1 MISIRIK
8 LILLVSILVIFIGT
22 LCCALF
28 LYHTKRQQEEALKK
42 FGTSLI
48 LLLAQDKEV
57 AYALRSEQTAFLDA
71 AINRVRKLDRE
82 EEIGY
87 LRISDNQKV
96 LVEEK
101 AQKINL
107 NMGEIP
113 MQKNLQKQSTTTS
126 HSQWARGGILIE
138 VSAFNLP
145 TEIFCDRIKT
155 SSGEVFCNFF
165 APIFGKKTFS
175 EEEFAA
181 QILGEY
187 GVDTE
192 ESQAVLGFVQM
203 GLSHH
208 KLNKRTQKVI
218 WQSIVPM
225 GLGIVVGG
233 ICMTFF
239 LATYLVS
246 PLRYMANITLDI
258 ARGNLTRTVDI
269 RSRDEIGRLSV
280 NFNEMTRSL
289 KASHDEKEKI
299 MAQLRDHIRDLNN
312 TNKDLREAQERL
324 VRSEKLAAVGK
335 LASGVGHELRNP
347 LGAIKNAL
355 FLMKKNVF
363 AVHAQGESQKF
374 NTMMEVI
381 EKETERGIKI
391 VNDLLGFSRTAKP
404 TVSPANVRA
413 IIESSLSRV
422 RIPEKIKKVMYAE
435 DSLPPILVDATQI
448 EQVFINLIQN
458 ACDAMPAG
466 GSLTIR
472 AQKEGSAVLST
483 TFTDT
488 GCGIPDNVKHLIFDP
503 LFTTKSNGL
512 GLGLAL
518 SHSIIQRH
526 EGRIELESKE
536 GEGATFTVKLPIA
549 NTQG

>member
-1 MISIRIK
+1 M
-8 LILLVSILVIFIGT
+8 
-22 LCCALF
+22 
-28 LYHTKRQQEEALKK
+28 
-42 FGTSLI
+42 
-48 LLLAQDKEV
+48 LLAQDKEF
-57 AYALRSEQTAFLDA
+57 AYALRYEQTAFLDA
-71 AINRVRKLDRE
+71 AINRVRALDRE

-101 AQKINL
+101 AQKINI
-107 NMGEIP
+107 NMEEIP
-113 MQKNLQKQSTTTS
+113 RHKSFQKQGTATS
-126 HSQWARGGILIE
+126 HSQWTRGGILIE
-138 VSAFNLP
+138 ESAFGLP
-145 TEIFCDRIKT
+145 AEILCDRIKT

-165 APIFGKKTFS
+165 APVFEKKTFS

-181 QILGEY
+181 QILGKD

-192 ESQAVLGFVQM
+192 ELRAVLGFVQM

-208 KLNKRTQKVI
+208 KLNKRTQKII

-225 GLGIVVGG
+225 GLGIVLGG

-239 LATYLVS
+239 LTTYLVS

-269 RSRDEIGRLSV
+269 RSRDEIGLLSV

-289 KASHDEKEKI
+289 KSSHDEKEKI
-299 MAQLRDHIRDLNN
+299 MAQLRDHIKVLYN
-312 TNKDLREAQERL
+312 TNKELKETQERL

-355 FLMKKNVF
+355 FLLKKDVS
-363 AVHAQGESQKF
+363 AAQVQSKSQKF
-374 NTMMEVI
+374 NTFMEII
-381 EKETERGIKI
+381 EKETERSIKI

-404 TVSPANVRA
+404 TVSPVNIRTL
-413 IIESSLSRV
+413 IESSLSRV
-422 RIPEKIKKVMYAE
+422 RIPENVKTIVYTE
-435 DSLPPILVDATQI
+435 DSLPPILVDVTQI

-458 ACDAMPAG
+458 ACEAMPMG

-472 AQKEGSAVLST
+472 AQKEGSSVLST
-483 TFTDT
+483 AFTDT
-488 GCGIPDNVKHLIFDP
+488 GCGIPDNVKHMIFDP
-503 LFTTKSNGL
+503 LFTTKANGL

-526 EGRIELESKE
+526 EGHIELESQE
-536 GEGATFTVKLPIA
+536 GKGSTFTVRLPIA